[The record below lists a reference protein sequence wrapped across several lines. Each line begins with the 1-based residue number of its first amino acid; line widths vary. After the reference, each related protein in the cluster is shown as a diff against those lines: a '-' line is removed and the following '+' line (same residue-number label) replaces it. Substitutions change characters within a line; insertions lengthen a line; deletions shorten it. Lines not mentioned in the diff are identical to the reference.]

1 MTAEPQER
9 TCTSEQAFALP
20 SSDRYTASCI
30 IAKERLIMKAVLFEQ
45 FGQPPRVQNVP
56 DPTPSPEGVVIKVE
70 ATGLCRSDWHGWMGH
85 DSDVV
90 LPHVPGHEL
99 AGTVLATG
107 KQVTRWK
114 KGDRVT
120 VPFVGGCG
128 HCHECNSG
136 NHQICEQ
143 QFQPGFTAWGSFAE
157 YVAVD
162 YADTNLVAL
171 PEELD
176 FATAASLGC
185 RFVTSF
191 RAIVDQGRVKPGEWV
206 AVHGCGGVG
215 LSAIMIASAM
225 GANVIAVDLTDEKLA
240 FARQMGAVATVNA
253 RDAADVVGAVR
264 EITKGGAHVSVDAL
278 GHPATCFN
286 SIANLRRRG
295 RHVQVGLMVG
305 DHARAAVPM
314 AQIIAHELEIYGS
327 HGMQAFRYQDMMNMI
342 LTGKLAPQKLVGK
355 HLSLDEAPAALMA
368 MDRFEGLGISV
379 VTRF

>member
-1 MTAEPQER
+1 
-9 TCTSEQAFALP
+9 
-20 SSDRYTASCI
+20 
-30 IAKERLIMKAVLFEQ
+30 MKAVLFEQ

-56 DPTPSPEGVVIKVE
+56 DPTPSAEGVVIKVE

-85 DSDVV
+85 DPDVV

-107 KQVTRWK
+107 KHVTRWK

-128 HCHECNSG
+128 HCHECHSG
-136 NHQICEQ
+136 NHQVCEQ

-215 LSAIMIASAM
+215 LSAIMIATAM
-225 GANVIAVDLTDEKLA
+225 GANVIAVDLTEEKLA
-240 FARQMGAVATVNA
+240 FAREMGAVATVNA
-253 RDAADVVGAVR
+253 REVR
-264 EITKGGAHVSVDAL
+264 RCGRHCQGDH
-278 GHPATCFN
+278 
-286 SIANLRRRG
+286 RG
-295 RHVQVGLMVG
+295 RRACLHRCARQPRDLLQL
-305 DHARAAVPM
+305 DREPAPARAPCAGRPDGGRPCPRPG
-314 AQIIAHELEIYGS
+314 ADGAGHR
-327 HGMQAFRYQDMMNMI
+327 A
-342 LTGKLAPQKLVGK
+342 
-355 HLSLDEAPAALMA
+355 
-368 MDRFEGLGISV
+368 
-379 VTRF
+379 